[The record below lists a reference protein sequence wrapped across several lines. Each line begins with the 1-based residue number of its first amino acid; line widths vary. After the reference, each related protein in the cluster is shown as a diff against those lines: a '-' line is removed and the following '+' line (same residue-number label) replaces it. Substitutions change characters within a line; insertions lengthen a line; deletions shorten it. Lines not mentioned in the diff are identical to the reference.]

1 MARRSPKSTAAAVA
15 PSRRAAPVRK
25 LVPRAERRMQILEA
39 AAALFAQ
46 HGFAGT
52 TTRQVAAAV
61 ATSETVLF
69 RHFPTKESLYDAILE
84 QRAPAADVDRWLDDL
99 RRIADAR
106 DDERLFRAIVTAILE
121 SYRTDPAFHRLLLF
135 AALEDN
141 ALARIAHT
149 RFFAPIAGFLREYV
163 ARRQAEGAFRRVRPE
178 IVVHMLL
185 AVAGQFA
192 QWKALGS
199 NPLGLSERDVTS
211 QAVTLLAGLRA

>member
-1 MARRSPKSTAAAVA
+1 MARRSPKSTAVA
-15 PSRRAAPVRK
+15 AAPRRRPAAVRK
-25 LVPRAERRMQILEA
+25 LVPRAERRAQILEA
-39 AAALFAQ
+39 AATLFAQ

-61 ATSETVLF
+61 GTSETVLF

-99 RRIADAR
+99 RRVADAR
-106 DDERLFRAIVTAILE
+106 DDERLFRAILTAILD
-121 SYRTDPAFHRLLLF
+121 SYRTDPVFHRLMLF

-185 AVAGQFA
+185 AFAGQFA
-192 QWKALGS
+192 QWQALGS
-199 NPLGLSERDVTS
+199 NPLGLTERDVAN
-211 QAVTLLAGLRA
+211 QATTLLAGVKT